1 MRTPVTL
8 RVSYLCAA
16 VGLGLLAIHF
26 NAGLLPGW
34 TDALAVLAGAFAL
47 FGVGLAAVWL
57 ARQGW
62 TRTRSWPGQVA
73 FALNAFLAL
82 AFIFYA
88 R

>member
-1 MRTPVTL
+1 MKPFAL
-8 RVSYLCAA
+8 RASYVCAA
-16 VGLGLLAIHF
+16 VGLGVLAIHF

-34 TDALAVLAGAFAL
+34 TGALAVLAGAFAI
-47 FGVGLAAVWL
+47 FGTGLAAFCL
-57 ARQGW
+57 GGQGW
-62 TRTRSWPGQVA
+62 TRMRNWPGQVA